1 MDILVTG
8 GCGFIG
14 SHFVRLALEKGCHV
28 LNVDALTYAGNLA
41 NVADIAQNPH
51 YTFHKADIA
60 DKATV
65 EAILAA
71 HKLDAIVH
79 FAAESHVD
87 RSIHD
92 STPFIRTNV
101 LGTQNLVDLA
111 RAYKVPRFVHVST
124 DEVYGSLPLDKPQLL
139 FTESTPIAP
148 NSPYAASKA
157 ASDLLCRAC
166 YETYGQDIVIT
177 RCSNNYGPNQFPEKL
192 IPLITRRALAN
203 QPLPVYGD
211 GLNQRDWI
219 HVADH
224 CQGVYLALTR
234 GKAGEVYNF
243 GGASEKSNI
252 HVVQEILRIL
262 GKPDTLIH
270 YVKDRP
276 GHDRRYAMDF
286 SHAAATLGFAPGKI
300 FAQGLEETVQWYA
313 AHENWVRDIESGAYL
328 AFEQI
333 WYKDR
338 V

>member
-14 SHFVRLALEKGCHV
+14 SHFVHLALEKGNRV

-41 NVADIAQNPH
+41 NVSDVAQNQL
-51 YTFHKADIA
+51 YSFFKADIA
-60 DKATV
+60 DKNGM
-65 EAILAA
+65 EEILAS

-101 LGTQNLVDLA
+101 QGTQNLVDLA
-111 RAYKVPRFVHVST
+111 RAYKIPRFVHVST
-124 DEVYGSLPLDKPQLL
+124 DEVYGSLPLNRPDLL
-139 FTESTPIAP
+139 FTEQTPLAP

-157 ASDLLCRAC
+157 SSDLLCRAC
-166 YETYGQDIVIT
+166 HETYGQDIVIT
-177 RCSNNYGPNQFPEKL
+177 RCSNNYGPYQFPEKL
-192 IPLITRRALAN
+192 IPLITRRALAD

-219 HVADH
+219 HVVDH
-224 CQGVYLALTR
+224 CEGVYLALTR

-243 GGASEKSNI
+243 GGASEKSNMY
-252 HVVQEILRIL
+252 VVKEILRIL
-262 GKPDTLIH
+262 GKPESLIH

-286 SHAAATLGFAPGKI
+286 SHSTATLGFTPRKT
-300 FAQGLEETVQWYA
+300 FTQGLEETVRWYTS
-313 AHENWVRDIESGAYL
+313 HEDWVRDIESGAYL

-338 V
+338 Q